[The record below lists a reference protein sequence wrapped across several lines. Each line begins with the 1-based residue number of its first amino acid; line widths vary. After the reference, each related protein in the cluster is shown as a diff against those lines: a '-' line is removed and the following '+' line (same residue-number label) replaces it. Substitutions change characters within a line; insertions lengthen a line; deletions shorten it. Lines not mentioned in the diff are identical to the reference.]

1 MIELK
6 GSEKLQ
12 VLKKAALQVN
22 TGLSALDRV
31 LSWFSQLYEPRIPTS
46 VWIRCQLALAE
57 GFTNAVRHA
66 HEGKP
71 SDLPVDI
78 EVAVCSESLEI
89 KIWDSGAAF
98 DLEQKIK
105 EMSKKID
112 PEAEGGRGLKL
123 MKDIADSLSYK
134 RTADGRNCLSIVKN
148 YTPVST
154 ADDESDILELPDEL
168 SG

>member
-12 VLKKAALQVN
+12 VLKKADLQVN

-31 LSWFSQLYEPRIPTS
+31 LSWFAQLYEQRIPTS

-66 HEGKP
+66 HEGKRP
-71 SDLPVDI
+71 DLPVDI
-78 EVAVCSESLEI
+78 EVAVCTESVEI

-105 EMSKKID
+105 DMSEKID
-112 PEAEGGRGLKL
+112 PEASGGRGLKL
-123 MKDIADSLSYK
+123 MKDIADSLSYT
-134 RTADGRNCLSIVKN
+134 RTANDRNCLSIVKN
-148 YTPVST
+148 YTPVLRPN
-154 ADDESDILELPDEL
+154 DEDDILQR
-168 SG
+168 

>member
-22 TGLSALDRV
+22 TGQSALEPV
-31 LSWFSQLYEPRIPTS
+31 LSWFAQLYEQRIPTS

-66 HEGKP
+66 HEGKRP
-71 SDLPVDI
+71 DLPVEID
-78 EVAVCSESLEI
+78 VTVSAESVEI
-89 KIWDSGAAF
+89 KIWDSGPPF
-98 DLEQKIK
+98 DLEQKIQD
-105 EMSKKID
+105 MSKTVD
-112 PEAEGGRGLKL
+112 PEASGGRGLKL
-123 MKDIADSLSYK
+123 MKDIADSLSYT

-148 YTPVST
+148 YTPIPET
-154 ADDESDILELPDEL
+154 GDEDDILQLPDEL
-168 SG
+168 LG

>member
-12 VLKKAALQVN
+12 VLKKADLQVN

-31 LSWFSQLYEPRIPTS
+31 LSWFAQLYEQRIPTS

-66 HEGKP
+66 HEGKRP
-71 SDLPVDI
+71 DLPVDI
-78 EVAVCSESLEI
+78 EVAVSTESVEI

-105 EMSKKID
+105 DMSEKID
-112 PEAEGGRGLKL
+112 PESPGGRGLKL
-123 MKDIADSLSYK
+123 MKDIADSLSYT

-148 YTPVST
+148 YTPVSRPN
-154 ADDESDILELPDEL
+154 DEDDILRR
-168 SG
+168 

>member
-12 VLKKAALQVN
+12 VLKKADLQVN

-31 LSWFSQLYEPRIPTS
+31 LSWFAQLYEQRIPTS

-66 HEGKP
+66 HEGKRP
-71 SDLPVDI
+71 DLPVDI
-78 EVAVCSESLEI
+78 EVAVCTESVEI

-105 EMSKKID
+105 DMSEKID
-112 PEAEGGRGLKL
+112 PESPGGRGLKL
-123 MKDIADSLSYK
+123 MKDIADSLSYT

-148 YTPVST
+148 YTPVLRPN
-154 ADDESDILELPDEL
+154 DEDDILQR
-168 SG
+168 

>member
-12 VLKKAALQVN
+12 VLKKADLQVN
-22 TGLSALDRV
+22 TGLSSLDPV
-31 LSWFSQLYEPRIPTS
+31 LSWFAQLYDRAIPTS

-66 HEGKP
+66 HQGKQP
-71 SDLPVDI
+71 NLPVDI
-78 EVAVCSESLEI
+78 EVTVCTESVEI
-89 KIWDSGAAF
+89 KIWDSGPIF
-98 DLEQKIK
+98 NLDQKIRD
-105 EMSKKID
+105 MSEID
-112 PEAEGGRGLKL
+112 PEASGGRGLKL
-123 MKDIADSLSYK
+123 MKDIADSLSYT

-154 ADDESDILELPDEL
+154 TNDESDILELPDEL

>member
-12 VLKKAALQVN
+12 VLKKADLQVN

-31 LSWFSQLYEPRIPTS
+31 LSWFAQLYEQRIPTS

-66 HEGKP
+66 HEGKRP
-71 SDLPVDI
+71 DLPVDI
-78 EVAVCSESLEI
+78 EVAVCTESVEI

-105 EMSKKID
+105 DMSEKID
-112 PEAEGGRGLKL
+112 PESPGGRGLKL
-123 MKDIADSLSYK
+123 MKDIADSLSYT

-148 YTPVST
+148 YTTVLRPN
-154 ADDESDILELPDEL
+154 DEDDILQRSE
-168 SG
+168 

>member
-12 VLKKAALQVN
+12 VLKKADLQVN

-31 LSWFSQLYEPRIPTS
+31 LSWFAQLYEQRIPTS

-66 HEGKP
+66 HEGKRP
-71 SDLPVDI
+71 DLPVDI
-78 EVAVCSESLEI
+78 EVAVCTESVEI
-89 KIWDSGAAF
+89 KIWDWGAAF

-105 EMSKKID
+105 DMSEKID
-112 PEAEGGRGLKL
+112 PEASGGRGLKL
-123 MKDIADSLSYK
+123 MKDIADSLSYT

-148 YTPVST
+148 YTPVLRPN
-154 ADDESDILELPDEL
+154 DEDYIAQR
-168 SG
+168 

>member
-12 VLKKAALQVN
+12 VLKKADLQVN

-31 LSWFSQLYEPRIPTS
+31 LSWFAQLYEQRIPTS

-66 HEGKP
+66 HEGKRP
-71 SDLPVDI
+71 DLPVDI
-78 EVAVCSESLEI
+78 EVAVSTESVEI

-105 EMSKKID
+105 DMSEKID
-112 PEAEGGRGLKL
+112 PEASGGRGLKL
-123 MKDIADSLSYK
+123 MKDIADSLSYT
-134 RTADGRNCLSIVKN
+134 RTANDRNCLSIVKN
-148 YTPVST
+148 YTPVLRPN
-154 ADDESDILELPDEL
+154 DEDDILQR
-168 SG
+168 

>member
-12 VLKKAALQVN
+12 ILKKADLQVN
-22 TGLSALDRV
+22 TGLSALDPV
-31 LSWFSQLYEPRIPTS
+31 LSWFAQLYDPQIPRS

-66 HEGKP
+66 HEGKRP
-71 SDLPVDI
+71 DWPVDI
-78 EVAVCSESLEI
+78 QVAVWDEFVEI
-89 KIWDSGAAF
+89 KIWDSGNPF
-98 DLEQKIK
+98 NLEQKIQD
-105 EMSKKID
+105 MSKKTD
-112 PEAEGGRGLKL
+112 PEASGGRGLKL
-123 MKDIADSLSYK
+123 MKDIADSLSYR

-154 ADDESDILELPDEL
+154 RNDESDILELPDEL

>member
-12 VLKKAALQVN
+12 VLKKADLQIN
-22 TGLSALDRV
+22 TGLNALDPV
-31 LSWFSQLYEPRIPTS
+31 LSWFAQLYDPRIPTS

-66 HEGKP
+66 HEGKRP
-71 SDLPVDI
+71 DLPVDI
-78 EVAVCSESLEI
+78 EVAVCTESVEM
-89 KIWDSGAAF
+89 KIWDSGPTF
-98 DLEQKIK
+98 DLDKKIK
-105 EMSKKID
+105 DMSEKID
-112 PEAEGGRGLKL
+112 PEASGGRGLKL
-123 MKDIADSLSYK
+123 MKDIADSLSYT

-148 YTPVST
+148 YTPISQM
-154 ADDESDILELPDEL
+154 DDEEDILQLPEEL

>member
-12 VLKKAALQVN
+12 VLKKADLQVN
-22 TGLSALDRV
+22 SGLSALGPV
-31 LSWFSQLYEPRIPTS
+31 LSWFAQLYEPQIPTS
-46 VWIRCQLALAE
+46 VWVRCQLALAE

-66 HEGKP
+66 HEGKRP
-71 SDLPVDI
+71 DWPVDI
-78 EVAVCSESLEI
+78 QVAVWDEFVEI
-89 KIWDSGAAF
+89 KIWDSGNPF
-98 DLEQKIK
+98 NLEQKIQD
-105 EMSKKID
+105 MSKKID
-112 PEAEGGRGLKL
+112 PEASGGRGLKL
-123 MKDIADSLSYK
+123 MKDIADSLSYR

-154 ADDESDILELPDEL
+154 TNDESDILELPDEL

>member
-12 VLKKAALQVN
+12 VLKKADLQVN

-31 LSWFSQLYEPRIPTS
+31 LSWFAQLYEQRIPTS

-66 HEGKP
+66 HEGKRP
-71 SDLPVDI
+71 DLPVDI
-78 EVAVCSESLEI
+78 EVAVCTESVEI

-105 EMSKKID
+105 DMSEKID
-112 PEAEGGRGLKL
+112 PESPGGRGLKL
-123 MKDIADSLSYK
+123 MKDIADSLSYT

-148 YTPVST
+148 YTPVLRPN
-154 ADDESDILELPDEL
+154 DEDDILPR
-168 SG
+168 

>member
-12 VLKKAALQVN
+12 VLKKADLQVN

-31 LSWFSQLYEPRIPTS
+31 LSWFAQLYEQRIPTS

-66 HEGKP
+66 HEGKRP
-71 SDLPVDI
+71 DLPVDI
-78 EVAVCSESLEI
+78 EVAVSTESVEI

-105 EMSKKID
+105 DMSEKID
-112 PEAEGGRGLKL
+112 PESPGGRGLKL
-123 MKDIADSLSYK
+123 MKDIADSLSYT
-134 RTADGRNCLSIVKN
+134 RTANDRNCLSIVKN
-148 YTPVST
+148 YTPVLRPN
-154 ADDESDILELPDEL
+154 DEDDILQR
-168 SG
+168 

>member
-1 MIELK
+1 M
-6 GSEKLQ
+6 Q
-12 VLKKAALQVN
+12 VLKKAALQIN
-22 TGLSALDRV
+22 TGLSALERV
-31 LSWFSQLYEPRIPTS
+31 LSWFGQLYDPRIPTS

-71 SDLPVDI
+71 PDLPVDI
-78 EVAVCSESLEI
+78 EVAVYSECLEI

-105 EMSKKID
+105 DMSEKID
-112 PEAEGGRGLKL
+112 REAGGGRGLKL
-123 MKDIADSLSYK
+123 MKDIADSISYK

-148 YTPVST
+148 YTPISQ
-154 ADDESDILELPDEL
+154 ADDENDILQLPEEL

>member
-12 VLKKAALQVN
+12 VLKKADLQIN
-22 TGLSALDRV
+22 TGLSGLDPV
-31 LSWFSQLYEPRIPTS
+31 LSWFAQLYEPQIPTS

-71 SDLPVDI
+71 PGLPVDI

-112 PEAEGGRGLKL
+112 PEAPGGRGLKL
-123 MKDIADSLSYK
+123 MKDIADSLSYR

-148 YTPVST
+148 YTPVPT
-154 ADDESDILELPDEL
+154 ANDEDDILQLPEELT
-168 SG
+168 G